1 MHGMQRYYM
10 GLLWSSDVP
19 IERRGRVAL
28 RSSAV
33 AGGGSQRCIPTNLRG
48 RCTEVGFQVFAAK
61 KCRDAL
67 PGIPNPSI
75 LVGYNLSRTKLY
87 TSVG

>member
-1 MHGMQRYYM
+1 MSR
-10 GLLWSSDVP
+10 SSDVAEWCFAAAP
-19 IERRGRVAL
+19 WPVGEAKGAFPAL
-28 RSSAV
+28 S
-33 AGGGSQRCIPTNLRG
+33 RG
-48 RCTEVGFQVFAAK
+48 RCTKVGFQVFAAK